1 MATVIGKRR
10 KAREAA
16 LQFLFQEDFLK
27 NRFPPEE
34 LPGRFTGFCEYFT
47 IGVVAREYALHLVGE
62 YRARAGQVDSLIEQ
76 AATNW
81 RLSRIAAVDR
91 NLFFKLRLNFVSLY
105 YADRSDKRVADF
117 DRRYVAAFGTLPSL
131 YSYRGYDAVKLF
143 AGRVLGGV
151 IGGGDLAAAVNGQ
164 DAGLLQMP
172 YNFVQPSPNA
182 THVNDAWG
190 LVQYHDDYTI
200 TVK

>member
-47 IGVVAREYALHLVGE
+47 IGAVAREYALHLVGE

-91 NLFFKLRLNFVSLY
+91 NLLRLAVCEMLVQGAPDQVVINEAVDIAKRFADVDSPSFVNGVL
-105 YADRSDKRVADF
+105 
-117 DRRYVAAFGTLPSL
+117 
-131 YSYRGYDAVKLF
+131 DAV
-143 AGRVLGGV
+143 RVTLR
-151 IGGGDLAAAVNGQ
+151 
-164 DAGLLQMP
+164 
-172 YNFVQPSPNA
+172 S
-182 THVNDAWG
+182 T
-190 LVQYHDDYTI
+190 
-200 TVK
+200 